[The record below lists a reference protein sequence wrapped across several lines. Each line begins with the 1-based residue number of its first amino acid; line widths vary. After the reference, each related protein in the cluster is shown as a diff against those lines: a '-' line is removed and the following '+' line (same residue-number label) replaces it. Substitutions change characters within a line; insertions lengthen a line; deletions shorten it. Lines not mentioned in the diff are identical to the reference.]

1 MSAILTG
8 AVFNCGPSKGSLRLA
23 LVAITD
29 NSDDYGF
36 ACPSIES
43 IAQRACCD
51 ARTAMRL
58 VQALERDG
66 WMKVR
71 RKVLFGKGNVYFIDI
86 ARLGVEI
93 NPKSRKSP
101 LHLEVAKLLEKK
113 DRKPSEIPAKKEQ
126 PDSHDKLSPEKPAAS
141 EDSGDNPQG
150 SQVTKTP
157 DSGDKKPVRILSN
170 RKEPLLNPNKDT
182 TPQPPSKS
190 RGASGEE
197 ARPVPEQRPALLGER
212 SACAAVQLVMRECDL
227 TDRRMAPVIENA
239 LRGYAAKKGNRELLE
254 IAALMVANRKDY
266 LAHSTLMRHPVGP
279 RKFFAHGLCFDD
291 RLWPWDQALVREA
304 RRL

>member
-36 ACPSIES
+36 ACPSIET
-43 IAQRACCD
+43 IAQKACCD

-71 RKVLFGKGNVYFIDI
+71 RKVMFGKGNVYFIDI
-86 ARLGVEI
+86 AKLGVTV

-101 LHLEVAKLLEKK
+101 LHLEIAQLLQ
-113 DRKPSEIPAKKEQ
+113 KKE
-126 PDSHDKLSPEKPAAS
+126 SRDKLSPEKHSSP
-141 EDSGDNPQG
+141 EKSGDNPQG
-150 SQVTKTP
+150 VQVTKTP
-157 DSGDKKPVRILSN
+157 DSGDKKLVAILKN
-170 RKEPLLNPNKDT
+170 RCEPLKNPNKSN

-190 RGASGEE
+190 RGVSGEE
-197 ARPVPEQRPALLGER
+197 TRPVPEQRPALLGER

-227 TDRRMAPVIENA
+227 ADRRLAPVIENA
-239 LRGYAAKKGNRELLE
+239 LRAYAAKSGNRELLE
-254 IAALMVANRKDY
+254 IARVMIKSRKEF
-266 LAHSTLMRHPVGP
+266 LSHAHLMRYTIGP
-279 RKFFAHGLCFDD
+279 RKFFAHGLWNDD
-291 RLWPWDQALVREA
+291 RQWPYDQVQVRQV